1 MLLWLLCTPRSEPRR
16 RSVLLLLLRL
26 RLLPHLLSLLL
37 LLLPPLPRRSP
48 SLLRLRV
55 RAGAK
60 HCGEPHE
67 CTRPW
72 WPKVV
77 WPVALLVVVLL
88 VAAGRRAIIALAC
101 RRHRP
106 ARRRPSFRPS
116 PELLPLDSS
125 HWPRP
130 AAGQRVHPRILEYEG
145 SAPSPAAVE
154 ATK

>member
-26 RLLPHLLSLLL
+26 RLLPRLLSLLL

-101 RRHRP
+101 RRP
-106 ARRRPSFRPS
+106 A
-116 PELLPLDSS
+116 
-125 HWPRP
+125 
-130 AAGQRVHPRILEYEG
+130 G
-145 SAPSPAAVE
+145 STDAFVQDRNFFHL
-154 ATK
+154 TI